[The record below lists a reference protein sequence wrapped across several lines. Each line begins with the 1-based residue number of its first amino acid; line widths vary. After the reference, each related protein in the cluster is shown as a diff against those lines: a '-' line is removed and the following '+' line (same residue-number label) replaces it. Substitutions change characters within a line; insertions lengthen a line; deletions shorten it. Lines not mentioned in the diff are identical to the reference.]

1 MQKLR
6 LWDVLNLHSFQSIL
20 ADTACLYISEQTIS

>member
-6 LWDVLNLHSFQSIL
+6 IWDVLNLHSFQPAL
-20 ADTACLYISEQTIS
+20 ADTACLYIFEQLIS